1 MMDYYMNEL
10 EERLERATKRNQDN
24 VNLVPDDVTLN
35 VESMQPVPSL
45 ELANVSNC
53 KSAVMTVRLDSTTT
67 GSGTD
72 CSLVEIVRE
81 AVVDEIIVVEE
92 AWNSII
98 VAVGPNTS
106 QSTAS
111 PVAQLLTLARQI
123 IHKVRVRNSNCKSKA
138 YFGNC
143 C

>member
-1 MMDYYMNEL
+1 MIEMMNYYMNEL
-10 EERLERATKRNQDN
+10 EEHLEMERATKKDQDN
-24 VNLVPDDVTLN
+24 VNLVPDHVTLN

-45 ELANVSNC
+45 ELANVTNC
-53 KSAVMTVRLDSTTT
+53 KTAVMTVRLDSTTT
-67 GSGTD
+67 GTGTD

-111 PVAQLLTLARQI
+111 PVAQLLTLAQQI
-123 IHKVRVRNSNCKSKA
+123 IYKVRT
-138 YFGNC
+138 
-143 C
+143 